1 MILLISS
8 KFESIT
14 NFLVP
19 FAAGGFI
26 YIATADMI
34 PELHK
39 HQNHKFSETIKQFF
53 FFILS
58 IGVMYGLLI
67 FE

>member
-1 MILLISS
+1 
-8 KFESIT
+8 
-14 NFLVP
+14 P

-39 HQNHKFSETIKQFF
+39 HRAHKFSETFIQVFF
-53 FFILS
+53 FVLGIA
-58 IGVMYGLLI
+58 IMYGLL
-67 FE
+67 FLE